1 MGVIE
6 KIKERKEIR
15 RREEIDRRIEAA
27 KKTGN
32 IGCRLC
38 GRMTGVHRVT
48 LKKTEEG
55 YQCAPGSGCA
65 REKE

>member
-6 KIKERKEIR
+6 KIKEHKEVKRKKEI
-15 RREEIDRRIEAA
+15 DARIVAA
-27 KKTGN
+27 KRAGN

-48 LKKTEEG
+48 LKRTDAG

-65 REKE
+65 REK